1 MVPLKDVHITSVA
14 ILHELLTR
22 IGWSLPE
29 KNSRIITQSYLLKVR
44 DKKVYGLRQSDVVW
58 AECTRPPSVAILTA
72 KLEQYLQPLG
82 VPSGINALK

>member
-14 ILHELLTR
+14 MLHELLTR

-44 DKKVYGLRQSDVVW
+44 DKKVYGLR
-58 AECTRPPSVAILTA
+58 
-72 KLEQYLQPLG
+72 
-82 VPSGINALK
+82 